1 MVGPNSAAPASA
13 AQKKRM
19 SLLQMT
25 PSTAHTASTPDLSS
39 DIIPELFDYEKGR
52 PRSWSVRS
60 EDDLRRQSRQYANH
74 TPPNALI
81 WNGSRRGS
89 TLGQTS
95 PSSPSSPSSPPMPIS
110 ASAFFSEESG
120 AEKLQDHRSRNATNS
135 VRAASIRS
143 SARSSMLFGDGF
155 FDNIVSRSQPQV
167 ATTFAGG
174 ARTIEA
180 RGKVVAQAQAQAQAQ
195 TQAQSQQP
203 GSSRMRSRS
212 RPVSFYGVPASMS
225 GRKNVL
231 NMLRPLATRDTPSEA
246 PSSTTDND
254 GTASTLSTS
263 ESASASASA
272 SESESV
278 PASAAAISISTAVAA
293 APTKP
298 NDATSIVAVDS
309 ILASDTAPTKNTGAS
324 SSDECKDSR
333 HTETDT
339 TSSAEQLTPRTS
351 AARYG
356 LVSDPVVEP
365 VSAVITTHDVVV
377 GFDEPQQHQHQ
388 QKQPDSLPDQS
399 VSMWSKLA
407 WLTLR
412 SLSNA
417 GQKQADSEPVAHK
430 AAVDRLRD
438 IESKQPTASKVDSA
452 PASDSSASTDSAIS
466 PDAPNSAE
474 DIATS
479 TGSTVIAAADES
491 LGSSVA
497 VEQGVLSREA
507 VDNSPNA
514 ADGNLS
520 AETETRMAVAIA
532 TKPAKVASTSTG
544 WFRGWLGTHRDAN
557 NSNVAESVSALDGRR
572 SIQLSENN
580 TNSEVGPPQ
589 ANALDTPHSLSVT
602 GTGASTST
610 LLAPKNG
617 QSSPNA
623 DVPDSRSHNPHP
635 QGNMLL
641 PDLDIGDRILAAS
654 NVAPTDSEP
663 PAQSRCSTAS
673 SSKSSNSSNGDAC
686 DTTIYKDGRPLHK
699 RLRTIGKSVFES
711 FVDMAPDWARTIVR
725 GKTGAD
731 TLGQSGITSDN
742 GGEQLTSGQIRESMD
757 EGAKSLGRI
766 AVIGVHG
773 WFPIRMVQMI
783 AGEPTGKSEKFCLM
797 MRDALKSYLLESHGV
812 EIDDE
817 EITLFPLVGEG
828 RIEDR
833 VELLLSQITDTDE
846 PADKSHPEN
855 APARSE
861 SRAASDIVSLSA
873 TATASTKGKRKS
885 IAITTAAKEAV
896 AVDSSSSN
904 PTGKQSVVMADALMP
919 KRSMRAEILKAADT
933 VFVVTHS
940 QGTPVSAMLLER
952 LIELAIVD
960 TGRQRVGMLAMA
972 GISHGPFPYL
982 KDNLVIR
989 YLESEAARELFE
1001 LMDPSSYQSQR
1012 YVASL
1017 STILH
1022 KGVRLICTGSW
1033 VDEVVPL
1040 YSAILQGVSHPNVY
1054 RAVYIDAPHYLD
1066 DFLTN
1071 LIVFALRLR
1080 NMDIYDHDL
1089 LIHLSE

>member
-1 MVGPNSAAPASA
+1 
-13 AQKKRM
+13 M

-39 DIIPELFDYEKGR
+39 NIMPELFDYEKGR

-60 EDDLRRQSRQYANH
+60 EDDLHRQSRQYANH

-81 WNGSRRGS
+81 WSGPRRSS

-95 PSSPSSPSSPPMPIS
+95 PSSPSSPSSPPMPMS
-110 ASAFFSEESG
+110 AAAFFSEESG
-120 AEKLQDHRSRNATNS
+120 AEKPQDHSSRNATNS
-135 VRAASIRS
+135 ARAASIRS

-155 FDNIVSRSQPQV
+155 FDNMVSRSQPQV
-167 ATTFAGG
+167 ATTFTGG
-174 ARTIEA
+174 ARPIEA

-203 GSSRMRSRS
+203 GSSRVRSRS

-231 NMLRPLATRDTPSEA
+231 NMLRPLATRDMPSEA

-263 ESASASASA
+263 TSTSDSASASASA

-278 PASAAAISISTAVAA
+278 PAFAAAISTAVAA

-298 NDATSIVAVDS
+298 NDAASIVAVGS
-309 ILASDTAPTKNTGAS
+309 ILASDTAPTKNTSTS
-324 SSDECKDSR
+324 SSDECKDSI
-333 HTETDT
+333 HTATDT

-351 AARYG
+351 AARHG
-356 LVSDPVVEP
+356 LVSNLVVEP

-377 GFDEPQQHQHQ
+377 GFDEAQQHQQKHQ

-399 VSMWSKLA
+399 VSIWSNLA

-412 SLSNA
+412 SSSNA
-417 GQKQADSEPVAHK
+417 GQKQVDSEPVAHK

-438 IESKQPTASKVDSA
+438 IKSKQPAAPKVDSA
-452 PASDSSASTDSAIS
+452 PASNPSASIDSAIS
-466 PDAPNSAE
+466 PDAPNAAE

-479 TGSTVIAAADES
+479 TGSTVIDVADES

-497 VEQGVLSREA
+497 AQQGVLSREA

-514 ADGNLS
+514 ADGNLN
-520 AETETRMAVAIA
+520 AETEARTAVAIA
-532 TKPAKVASTSTG
+532 TEPEKAASTSTG
-544 WFRGWLGTHRDAN
+544 WFRGWLGTHRDAT
-557 NSNVAESVSALDGRR
+557 NSNVAESVSALNGRR

-580 TNSEVGPPQ
+580 ANSEVGPPHT
-589 ANALDTPHSLSVT
+589 NAVDTLHSLSVA
-602 GTGASTST
+602 GTGASKST

-623 DVPDSRSHNPHP
+623 DVLDSRSHNPHP

-641 PDLDIGDRILAAS
+641 PDLDIGDKILAAS
-654 NVAPTDSEP
+654 NVAPTASEP
-663 PAQSRCSTAS
+663 PAQSRCSTSSSSNS
-673 SSKSSNSSNGDAC
+673 SSKSSSSSNGDAR

-861 SRAASDIVSLSA
+861 SRAASDIISLSA
-873 TATASTKGKRKS
+873 TAAASSKGKRKS
-885 IAITTAAKEAV
+885 IAVTTAAKEAV
-896 AVDSSSSN
+896 AADSSSN
-904 PTGKQSVVMADALMP
+904 PTGKQSVVIADAFMP
-919 KRSMRAEILKAADT
+919 ERSMRAEILKAADT
-933 VFVVTHS
+933 VFV
-940 QGTPVSAMLLER
+940 
-952 LIELAIVD
+952 
-960 TGRQRVGMLAMA
+960 
-972 GISHGPFPYL
+972 
-982 KDNLVIR
+982 
-989 YLESEAARELFE
+989 
-1001 LMDPSSYQSQR
+1001 
-1012 YVASL
+1012 
-1017 STILH
+1017 
-1022 KGVRLICTGSW
+1022 
-1033 VDEVVPL
+1033 
-1040 YSAILQGVSHPNVY
+1040 
-1054 RAVYIDAPHYLD
+1054 
-1066 DFLTN
+1066 
-1071 LIVFALRLR
+1071 
-1080 NMDIYDHDL
+1080 
-1089 LIHLSE
+1089 